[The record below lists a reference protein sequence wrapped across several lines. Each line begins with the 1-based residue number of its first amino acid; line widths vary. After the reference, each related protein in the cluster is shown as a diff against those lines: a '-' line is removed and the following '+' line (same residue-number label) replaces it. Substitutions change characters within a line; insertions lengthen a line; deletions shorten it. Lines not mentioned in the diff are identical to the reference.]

1 MAGFN
6 RDVNIELEDIE
17 TDIEDLEDEYEEESY
32 SPNRGGSNKNSSNR
46 GGSQRNGSRRTP
58 PNKKPRN
65 DEESDGEDDGRIIRR
80 KDDKS
85 NDKTV
90 VYIVVGVVV
99 LVLVVGLFFFISSSK
114 KKKEAELLALQQQ
127 QEEQQSSSSTES
139 SVEPGIPNFYGVG
152 EEENDDYLYDPSLI
166 TKDLNGNQVPTNYT
180 VIDSEE
186 ITDYINYKKYRSAT
200 GNGLEF
206 YWLEA
211 EYKGQPYK
219 VQVPYSIY
227 SKLDY
232 SGITVVDMEV
242 LTLEDG
248 SKMITYMSVREDA
261 KSLLEQR

>member
-1 MAGFN
+1 MAGFK
-6 RDVNIELEDIE
+6 RDVNIELEDID
-17 TDIEDLEDEYEEESY
+17 TDIEDFEDDEYEVEDY
-32 SPNRGGSNKNSSNR
+32 GYQKNNGNARKNSPSK
-46 GGSQRNGSRRTP
+46 P
-58 PNKKPRN
+58 PRKRSSDDSE
-65 DEESDGEDDGRIIRR
+65 DEERIIRR

-90 VYIVVGVVV
+90 MFVVIGVVV
-99 LVLVVGLFFFISSSK
+99 LVVVVGLFFFMNASK

-127 QEEQQSSSSTES
+127 QEQQQSSSSTES
-139 SVEPGIPNFYGVG
+139 TVEPGIPSFYGVG

-166 TKDLNGNQVPTNYT
+166 TKDLNGNQVPTNY
-180 VIDSEE
+180 VVVDSEE
-186 ITDYINYKKYRSAT
+186 VTDYINYKKYRAAT

-219 VQVPYSIY
+219 VQVPYAVY